1 MSADVRKEFAAKVT
15 AAGRG
20 RTVAEDFT
28 PKKVV
33 YAILLKDGQE
43 LTSETLF
50 PFSQVTLA
58 HAARILRSHQIDVEV
73 MGISARP

>member
-1 MSADVRKEFAAKVT
+1 VT
-15 AAGRG
+15 
-20 RTVAEDFT
+20 EDFT

-33 YAILLKDGQE
+33 YAILLKKGQE

-73 MGISARP
+73 VGISACH